1 MADDRRIIMGT
12 HVVPKEGSLLE
23 DGSTRKW
30 VIDNSINTTMGGK
43 AINTDVASSQTDNN
57 WYKGDDKGT
66 EVTISAGDAYQ
77 LRNSA
82 EADVLKFLY
91 IKNLNVSGGTTLTVS
106 LAAEGEW
113 NEAGDANGGALVW
126 EDSAASAAVRNG
138 GYWNPDY
145 FLEIAPGSSIMLR
158 GDGTTKC
165 DAVHVDAS
173 AESKMEFI
181 IAKQL
186 N

>member
-12 HVVPKEGSLLE
+12 YVVPKEGSLME

-30 VIDNSINTTMGGK
+30 VLDNSINTTMGGK
-43 AINTDVASSQTDNN
+43 ATNTDVASSQTDNN

-66 EVTISAGDAYQ
+66 EVTFTGPYQ
-77 LRNSA
+77 LRDSNN
-82 EADVLKFLY
+82 ADTLKFLY
-91 IKNLNVSGGTTLTVS
+91 IKNLNASGGTTLTVS

-113 NEAGDANGGALVW
+113 DDADANSGSITWNTAPG
-126 EDSAASAAVRNG
+126 SAVRNA

-158 GDGTTKC
+158 GDGTTKA

-173 AESKMEFI
+173 AESEMEFI
-181 IAKQL
+181 IAK
-186 N
+186 

>member
-1 MADDRRIIMGT
+1 MADGRRIIMGT

-30 VIDNSINTTMGGK
+30 ILDNSINTTMGSK

-66 EVTISAGDAYQ
+66 EVTFTGAYQ

-82 EADVLKFLY
+82 EADDLKFLY
-91 IKNLNVSGGTTLTVS
+91 IKNLNASGGTTLTVS

-113 NEAGDANGGALVW
+113 NEAGQAAGGAITW
-126 EDSAASAAVRNG
+126 NTAPATGVRGNT

-165 DAVHVDAS
+165 DAVHVYAS

-181 IAKQL
+181 IAK
-186 N
+186 

>member
-30 VIDNSINTTMGGK
+30 VMDNTINTSMGGK
-43 AINTDVASSQTDNN
+43 ATNTDVASSQTDNN
-57 WYKGDDKGT
+57 WYKGDDKST
-66 EVTISAGDAYQ
+66 EVTFIGSYQ
-77 LRNSA
+77 LRDSDN
-82 EADVLKFLY
+82 ADTLQFLY

-113 NEAGDANGGALVW
+113 DDADANSGNLVW
-126 EDSAASAAVRNG
+126 NTAPGTSVRNA

-145 FLEIAPGSSIMLR
+145 FLEIGANSSIMLR

-181 IAKQL
+181 IAK
-186 N
+186 

>member
-30 VIDNSINTTMGGK
+30 VMDNTINTSMGGK
-43 AINTDVASSQTDNN
+43 ATNTDVASSQTDNN
-57 WYKGDDKGT
+57 WYKGDDKST
-66 EVTISAGDAYQ
+66 EVTFTGVHQ
-77 LRNSA
+77 LRNSNNV
-82 EADVLKFLY
+82 DTLKFLY
-91 IKNLNVSGGTTLTVS
+91 IKNLNASGGTTLTVS

-113 NEAGDANGGALVW
+113 DGGANGGDLVW
-126 EDSAASAAVRNG
+126 EDSAASTAVRNG

-145 FLEIAPGSSIMLR
+145 FLKIVPGSSIMLR

-165 DAVHVDAS
+165 DAVHVEAS

-181 IAKQL
+181 IAK
-186 N
+186 

>member
-30 VIDNSINTTMGGK
+30 VLDNSINTSMGGK
-43 AINTDVASSQTDNN
+43 STNTDVASSQTDNN

-66 EVTISAGDAYQ
+66 EVTFTGPYQ
-77 LRNSA
+77 LRDSNN
-82 EADVLKFLY
+82 ADVLKFLY
-91 IKNLNVSGGTTLTVS
+91 IKNLNASGGTTLTVS

-113 NEAGDANGGALVW
+113 DDADANSGAQEW
-126 EDSAASAAVRNG
+126 DEAMSTRNG

-145 FLEIAPGSSIMLR
+145 FLQIAPGSSIMLR
-158 GDGTTKC
+158 GDGVTKA
-165 DAVHVDAS
+165 DAVHVYAS

-181 IAKQL
+181 IAK
-186 N
+186 

>member
-1 MADDRRIIMGT
+1 MGT

-30 VIDNSINTTMGGK
+30 VMDNTINTSMGGK
-43 AINTDVASSQTDNN
+43 STNTDVASNQTDNN

-66 EVTISAGDAYQ
+66 EVTFIGPYQ
-77 LRNSA
+77 LENTSN
-82 EADVLKFLY
+82 ADTLKFLY
-91 IKNLNVSGGTTLTVS
+91 IKNLNPSGGTTITVS
-106 LAAEGEW
+106 IAAEGEYLDYAADPADDW
-113 NEAGDANGGALVW
+113 NTGYAPATG
-126 EDSAASAAVRNG
+126 VRGNT

-158 GDGTTKC
+158 GDGTKA
-165 DAVHVDAS
+165 DAVHVYAS

-181 IAKQL
+181 IAK
-186 N
+186 

>member
-1 MADDRRIIMGT
+1 MADDRRIITGT

-30 VIDNSINTTMGGK
+30 VLDNSINTTMGGK
-43 AINTDVASSQTDNN
+43 ATNTDVASSQTDNN

-66 EVTISAGDAYQ
+66 EVTFTGAYQ
-77 LRNSA
+77 LRDSDN
-82 EADVLKFLY
+82 ADTLKFLY
-91 IKNLNVSGGTTLTVS
+91 IKNLNASGGTTLTVS

-113 NEAGDANGGALVW
+113 DDADDNSGNIEW
-126 EDSAASAAVRNG
+126 DDASFTPATIRNG

-165 DAVHVDAS
+165 DAVHVYAS
-173 AESKMEFI
+173 AESKIEFI
-181 IAKQL
+181 IAK
-186 N
+186 

>member
-30 VIDNSINTTMGGK
+30 VLDNSINTTMGGK
-43 AINTDVASSQTDNN
+43 ATNTDVASSQTDNN

-66 EVTISAGDAYQ
+66 EVTFTGAYQ

-82 EADVLKFLY
+82 EADDLKFLY
-91 IKNLNVSGGTTLTVS
+91 IKNLNASGGTTLTVS

-113 NEAGDANGGALVW
+113 NEAGQPAGGAITW
-126 EDSAASAAVRNG
+126 NTAPATGVRGNT

-158 GDGTTKC
+158 GDGTKA
-165 DAVHVDAS
+165 DAVHVYAS

-181 IAKQL
+181 IAK
-186 N
+186 

>member
-1 MADDRRIIMGT
+1 MPTADKRRIILGT

-30 VIDNSINTTMGGK
+30 VMDNSINTTMGGK
-43 AINTDVASSQTDNN
+43 FEITSDDSEMAVDQTDNN
-57 WYKGDDKGT
+57 WYKA
-66 EVTISAGDAYQ
+66 EVTFTGAYQ

-82 EADVLKFLY
+82 EADDLKFLY
-91 IKNLNVSGGTTLTVS
+91 IKNLNASGGTTLTVS

-113 NEAGDANGGALVW
+113 NEAGHTAGGAITW
-126 EDSAASAAVRNG
+126 NTAPDPGVRGNT

-158 GDGTTKC
+158 GDGTKA
-165 DAVHVDAS
+165 DAVHIYAS
-173 AESKMEFI
+173 AESKIEFI
-181 IAKQL
+181 IAK
-186 N
+186 

>member
-12 HVVPKEGSLLE
+12 YVVPKEGNVME
-23 DGSTRKW
+23 DITVRKW
-30 VIDNSINTTMGGK
+30 VMDNSINTTMGGK
-43 AINTDVASSQTDNN
+43 TINTDISSSQRDDN
-57 WYKGDDKGT
+57 WYKGDNKGT
-66 EVTISAGDAYQ
+66 EVTFTGPYQ

-82 EADVLKFLY
+82 EADNLKFLY
-91 IKNLNVSGGTTLTVS
+91 IKNLNASGGTVLTVS

-126 EDSAASAAVRNG
+126 EDSADSGTVRNG

-145 FLEIAPGSSIMLR
+145 FLEIEGGSSIMLR
-158 GDGTTKC
+158 GNGVSADV
-165 DAVHVDAS
+165 VHVHAS

-181 IAKQL
+181 IAK
-186 N
+186 

>member
-30 VIDNSINTTMGGK
+30 VMDNSINTSMGGK
-43 AINTDVASSQTDNN
+43 STNTDVASSQTDNN
-57 WYKGDDKGT
+57 WYKGDDKST
-66 EVTISAGDAYQ
+66 EVTFTGAYQ

-82 EADVLKFLY
+82 EADDLKFLY
-91 IKNLNVSGGTTLTVS
+91 IKNLNASGGTTLTVS

-113 NEAGDANGGALVW
+113 NEAGQTAGGAITW
-126 EDSAASAAVRNG
+126 NTAPATGVRGNT

-158 GDGTTKC
+158 GDGTTKA
-165 DAVHVDAS
+165 DAVHVYAS
-173 AESKMEFI
+173 AESKIEFI
-181 IAKQL
+181 IAK
-186 N
+186 

>member
-1 MADDRRIIMGT
+1 MADSRRIIMGT
-12 HVVPKEGSLLE
+12 HVVPKEGSLME
-23 DGSTRKW
+23 DDLTRKW
-30 VIDNSINTTMGGK
+30 IMDNNINTSMGGK
-43 AINTDVASSQTDNN
+43 STNTDIASIQTDNN

-66 EVTISAGDAYQ
+66 EVTFTGPYQ

-82 EADVLKFLY
+82 EVDVLKFLY
-91 IKNLNVSGGTTLTVS
+91 IKNLNVSGGVTLTVS

-113 NEAGDANGGALVW
+113 SEALDANGGQLVW
-126 EDSAASAAVRNG
+126 EDSNASSAVRNA

-158 GDGTTKC
+158 GDGVTKA
-165 DAVHVDAS
+165 DAVHVHAS

-181 IAKQL
+181 IAK
-186 N
+186 

>member
-1 MADDRRIIMGT
+1 MADDRRIIMGS

-30 VIDNSINTTMGGK
+30 VLDNSINTTMGGK
-43 AINTDVASSQTDNN
+43 ATNTDVASSQTDNN

-66 EVTISAGDAYQ
+66 EVTFTGAYQ
-77 LRNSA
+77 LRDSDN
-82 EADVLKFLY
+82 ADTLKFLY
-91 IKNLNVSGGTTLTVS
+91 IKNLNASGGATLTVS

-113 NEAGDANGGALVW
+113 NEALDANGGALVW

-145 FLEIAPGSSIMLR
+145 FLKIVPGSSIMLR
-158 GDGTTKC
+158 GDGTTRA
-165 DAVHVDAS
+165 DAVHVYAS
-173 AESKMEFI
+173 AESKIEFV
-181 IAKQL
+181 IAK
-186 N
+186 

>member
-23 DGSTRKW
+23 DDSTRKW
-30 VIDNSINTTMGGK
+30 VLDNSINTAMGGK
-43 AINTDVASSQTDNN
+43 ATNTDVASDQTDNN
-57 WYKGDDKGT
+57 WYKGDNKGT
-66 EVTISAGDAYQ
+66 EVTFIGTYQ
-77 LRNSA
+77 LENTSNT
-82 EADVLKFLY
+82 DTLKFLY
-91 IKNLNVSGGTTLTVS
+91 IKNLNASGGTTLTVS

-113 NEAGDANGGALVW
+113 NEAGDADGGALVW

-158 GDGTTKC
+158 GDGGTTDTTKC
-165 DAVHVDAS
+165 DAVHVYAS
-173 AESKMEFI
+173 AESKIEFI
-181 IAKQL
+181 IAK
-186 N
+186 

>member
-30 VIDNSINTTMGGK
+30 VMDNSINTSMGGK
-43 AINTDVASSQTDNN
+43 STNTDVASSQTDNN
-57 WYKGDDKGT
+57 WYKGDDKST
-66 EVTISAGDAYQ
+66 EVTFTGPYQ

-82 EADVLKFLY
+82 EADDLKFLY
-91 IKNLNVSGGTTLTVS
+91 IKNLNASGGTALTVS

-113 NEAGDANGGALVW
+113 NEAGQAAGGAITW
-126 EDSAASAAVRNG
+126 NTAPATGVRGNT

-158 GDGTTKC
+158 GDGTKA
-165 DAVHVDAS
+165 DAVHVYAS

-181 IAKQL
+181 IAK
-186 N
+186 

>member
-30 VIDNSINTTMGGK
+30 VLDNSINTTMGGK
-43 AINTDVASSQTDNN
+43 ATNTDVASSQTDNN

-66 EVTISAGDAYQ
+66 EVTFTGAYQ

-82 EADVLKFLY
+82 EADDLKFLY
-91 IKNLNVSGGTTLTVS
+91 IKNLNASGGTTLTVS

-113 NEAGDANGGALVW
+113 NEAGQAAGGAITW
-126 EDSAASAAVRNG
+126 NTAPATGVRGNT

-145 FLEIAPGSSIMLR
+145 FLKIVPGSSIMLR

-165 DAVHVDAS
+165 DAVHLYAS
-173 AESKMEFI
+173 AESKIEII
-181 IAKQL
+181 IAK
-186 N
+186 

>member
-30 VIDNSINTTMGGK
+30 VLDNSINTTMGGK
-43 AINTDVASSQTDNN
+43 ATNTDVASSQTDNN

-66 EVTISAGDAYQ
+66 EVTFIGPYQ
-77 LRNSA
+77 LRDSDN
-82 EADVLKFLY
+82 ADTLKFLY
-91 IKNLNVSGGTTLTVS
+91 IKNLNASGGTTITVS

-113 NEAGDANGGALVW
+113 DDADANSGSITWNTAPG
-126 EDSAASAAVRNG
+126 SAVRNA

-158 GDGTTKC
+158 GDGTTKA
-165 DAVHVDAS
+165 DAVHVYAS
-173 AESKMEFI
+173 AESKIEFI
-181 IAKQL
+181 IAK
-186 N
+186 

>member
-12 HVVPKEGSLLE
+12 HVVPKEGSLL
-23 DGSTRKW
+23 DPSTGTGTRKW
-30 VIDNSINTTMGGK
+30 ILDNSINTTMGGK
-43 AINTDVASSQTDNN
+43 ATNTDVASTQTDAN

-66 EVTISAGDAYQ
+66 EVTFTGAYQ

-82 EADVLKFLY
+82 EADDLKFLY
-91 IKNLNVSGGTTLTVS
+91 IKNLNASGGTTLTVS

-126 EDSAASAAVRNG
+126 EDSADSAAVRNG

-158 GDGTTKC
+158 GDGTKA
-165 DAVHVDAS
+165 DAVHVYAS
-173 AESKMEFI
+173 AESKIEFI
-181 IAKQL
+181 IAK
-186 N
+186 

>member
-30 VIDNSINTTMGGK
+30 MMDNTINTSMGGK
-43 AINTDVASSQTDNN
+43 AINTDIASSQTDNN

-66 EVTISAGDAYQ
+66 EVTFTGPYQ
-77 LRNSA
+77 LRDSNNA
-82 EADVLKFLY
+82 AILKFLY
-91 IKNLNVSGGTTLTVS
+91 IKNLNASGGATLTVS

-113 NEAGDANGGALVW
+113 DDSDANSGNLTWNTAP
-126 EDSAASAAVRNG
+126 AASVRNA

-145 FLEIAPGSSIMLR
+145 FLQIAPGSSIMLR
-158 GDGTTKC
+158 GDGITKC

-173 AESKMEFI
+173 TESKIEFI
-181 IAKQL
+181 IAK
-186 N
+186 

>member
-1 MADDRRIIMGT
+1 MADDRRIIMGSR
-12 HVVPKEGSLLE
+12 VVPKEGSLLE

-30 VIDNSINTTMGGK
+30 VLDNSINTTMGGK
-43 AINTDVASSQTDNN
+43 ATNTDVASSQTDNN

-66 EVTISAGDAYQ
+66 EVTFTGPYQ
-77 LRNSA
+77 LRDSDN
-82 EADVLKFLY
+82 ADTLKFLY
-91 IKNLNVSGGTTLTVS
+91 IKNLNASGGTTITVS

-113 NEAGDANGGALVW
+113 NEAGQAAGGAITW
-126 EDSAASAAVRNG
+126 NTAPATGVRGNT

-158 GDGTTKC
+158 GDGATKA
-165 DAVHVDAS
+165 DAVHVYAS

-181 IAKQL
+181 IAK
-186 N
+186 